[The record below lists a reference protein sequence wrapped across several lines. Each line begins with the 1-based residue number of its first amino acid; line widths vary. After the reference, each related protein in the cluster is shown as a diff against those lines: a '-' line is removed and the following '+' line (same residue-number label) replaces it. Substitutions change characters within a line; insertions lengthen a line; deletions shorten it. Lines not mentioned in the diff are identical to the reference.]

1 MDFLRLGPPD
11 WLGRPMKR
19 RLRAIGT
26 ARHFFVLL
34 VLIAA
39 SSGPARA
46 QQVDADDRALAEAYD
61 KAFQELFE
69 DPSDLD
75 KSFRFAELAV
85 RRGNFEGAISALE
98 RMLLLNPDL
107 PRVRLELGVLY
118 FRLGSFQLARSYLTR
133 VRDAENVPDEVRG
146 RVEVFLAQIDSN
158 LKRNKFSG
166 SIFVGVRRQTN
177 ANAGPSTS
185 NVLARGLQATLGD
198 QFTKKVDS
206 NGFATVNIRHTFDLL
221 NQRGDVWESAATVF
235 ASEQRRQKQLDLVFL
250 EVNTGPR
257 LTMFSRAFDGASI
270 RPFVT
275 ANVVYLQDSHYMDGY
290 GGGFSAVLPI
300 NERARFTLNIDGK
313 RKIFHN
319 DSDHPTATGQSGW
332 EGNLSLGTAI
342 ATSPAHQ
349 IAINL
354 RGTAQT
360 SRDNFNAFRQ
370 YQFTVSSTR
379 LIPLGI
385 LPDPMS
391 VNLSVTRG
399 LKRFNAQNPA
409 VDPNRKRADQNTR
422 LSILTSIPVSPA
434 VTIVGN
440 AQRVL
445 NGSNLP
451 NFRYDNTIV
460 SLGTSVRF

>member
-1 MDFLRLGPPD
+1 MELPRLGPPE

-19 RLRAIGT
+19 RMRAIGT
-26 ARHFFVLL
+26 AGLVFVI
-34 VLIAA
+34 LIAA
-39 SSGPARA
+39 QLVPARA
-46 QQVDADDRALAEAYD
+46 QQMDEDGSELAEAYD

-133 VRDAENVPDEVRG
+133 VRTAENVPNEVLG
-146 RVEVFLAQIDSN
+146 RVEVFLAQIESN
-158 LKRNKFSG
+158 LKRSKFSG

-177 ANAGPSTS
+177 ANAGPSTTS
-185 NVLARGLQATLGD
+185 VLASGLQATLGD
-198 QFTKKVDS
+198 QFTKKLDS
-206 NGFATVNIRHTFDLL
+206 NGFITANIRHAFDLL
-221 NQRGDVWESAATVF
+221 NQDGDVWESGATVF
-235 ASEQRRQKQLDLVFL
+235 ASEQRKQKQLDLVFL

-257 LTMFSRAFDGASI
+257 IAIFNTALDGASI

-275 ANVVYLQDSHYMDGY
+275 ASIVYLQDSHYMDGY
-290 GGGFSAVLPI
+290 GGGFNVVLPI
-300 NERARFTLNIDGK
+300 NERARITLNIDGK

-319 DSDHPTATGQSGW
+319 DSDHPTASGQTGW
-332 EGNLSLGTAI
+332 EGNVSLGAAI
-342 ATSPAHQ
+342 STSPVHQ
-349 IAINL
+349 IAITL

-370 YQFTVSSTR
+370 YQITVASTR
-379 LIPLGI
+379 LIPLGV

-391 VNLSVTRG
+391 VNLSVTQAY
-399 LKRFNAQNPA
+399 KPFNAPNPA
-409 VDPNRKRADQNTR
+409 VDPNRKRADSNTR
-422 LSILTSIPVSPA
+422 LSILTSIPVSSA

-440 AQRVL
+440 VQRVL
-445 NGSNLP
+445 NRSNLP
-451 NFRYDNTIV
+451 NFEYQNTIV

>member
-1 MDFLRLGPPD
+1 M
-11 WLGRPMKR
+11 
-19 RLRAIGT
+19 RAIGT
-26 ARHFFVLL
+26 AGLFFVTLI
-34 VLIAA
+34 LIATQLL
-39 SSGPARA
+39 PARA
-46 QQVDADDRALAEAYD
+46 QQMDADDRALAEAYD
-61 KAFQELFE
+61 KAFQALFE

-133 VRDAENVPDEVRG
+133 VQTAENVPDEVRS
-146 RVEVFLAQIDSN
+146 RVEVFLAQIESN
-158 LKRNKFSG
+158 LKRSKFSG

-177 ANAGPSTS
+177 ANAGPSTTS
-185 NVLARGLQATLGD
+185 VLASGLQSTLGD

-206 NGFATVNIRHTFDLL
+206 NGFGTANIRHTFDLL
-221 NQRGDVWESAATVF
+221 NQDGDVWESGATVF

-250 EVNTGPR
+250 EANTGPR
-257 LTMFSRAFDGASI
+257 LAIFNSAFDGASI

-275 ANVVYLQDSHYMDGY
+275 ANMVYLQDSHYMDGY
-290 GGGFSAVLPI
+290 GGGLNVVLPI
-300 NERARFTLNIDGK
+300 NERARLTLNIDGK

-319 DSDHPTATGQSGW
+319 DADHPTATGQTGW

-342 ATSPAHQ
+342 TTSPAHQ
-349 IAINL
+349 ISINL

-391 VNLSVTRG
+391 VNLSVTRAY
-399 LKRFNAQNPA
+399 KPFNAPNPA

-422 LSILTSIPVSPA
+422 LSILTSIPLSTA

-440 AQRVL
+440 VQRVL

-451 NFRYDNTIV
+451 NFEYQNTIV

>member
-1 MDFLRLGPPD
+1 
-11 WLGRPMKR
+11 MKR

-26 ARHFFVLL
+26 AGLFFVILI
-34 VLIAA
+34 LIATPSA
-39 SSGPARA
+39 PAHA
-46 QQVDADDRALAEAYD
+46 QRMDADDAALAEAYD

-118 FRLGSFQLARSYLTR
+118 YRLGSFQLARSYLTR
-133 VRDAENVPDEVRG
+133 VQTAENVPDEVLS
-146 RVEVFLAQIDSN
+146 RVAVFLAQIESN

-185 NVLARGLQATLGD
+185 SVLASGLLATLGD
-198 QFTKKVDS
+198 QFTQKVDS
-206 NGFATVNIRHTFDLL
+206 NGFGTINVRHTFDLL
-221 NQRGDVWESAATVF
+221 NQRGDVWESGATVF

-257 LTMFSRAFDGASI
+257 LTIFNDAFDGASI

-275 ANVVYLQDSHYMDGY
+275 ANAVYLQDSHYMDGY
-290 GGGFSAVLPI
+290 GAGLNTVLPI
-300 NERARFTLNIDGK
+300 NERARFTLKLDGK

-319 DSDHPTATGQSGW
+319 DSDHPTATGQTGW

-342 ATSPAHQ
+342 VTSPVHQ
-349 IAINL
+349 IAITL

-360 SRDNFNAFRQ
+360 SRDNFNAFRH
-370 YQFTVSSTR
+370 YQFTVASTR
-379 LIPLGI
+379 LIPLGV

-399 LKRFNAQNPA
+399 YKTFNAPNPA
-409 VDPNRKRADQNTR
+409 VDPNSKRADQDTR
-422 LSILTSIPVSPA
+422 LSIVTSIPVSPA

-440 AQRVL
+440 IQRVL

-451 NFRYDNTIV
+451 NFEYQNTIV